1 MSRRS
6 FDIYIYI
13 YIVKSSRQSPVASRV
28 TPAWP
33 FTCDLSPTVC
43 SLDIYTPPSRHFSA
57 WSRLRGS
64 KRQPSEAAASPDGAQ
79 CQACPSLPPT
89 SVSISPT
96 DLLSSG
102 LLLLAAAGPQLPL
115 PRWGCSGPASICRP
129 LPVAVAAAGTTSS
142 HPLHRARPRPC
153 RPQPAPQ
160 STPS

>member
-6 FDIYIYI
+6 FDSQ
-13 YIVKSSRQSPVASRV
+13 VKSSIASCQPRH
-28 TPAWP
+28 PRLGP

-43 SLDIYTPPSRHFSA
+43 SLDIYSPPSRHFSA

-79 CQACPSLPPT
+79 CQACPSRPQT

-102 LLLLAAAGPQLPL
+102 LLLLAAPGPQLPL

-129 LPVAVAAAGTTSS
+129 LPVAVAVAVAGPTSS
-142 HPLHRARPRPC
+142 HPLHRPRPRPC